1 MNKRLSINFQ
11 CVLDFNTSVIL
22 CESYKYVSNV
32 CTMNPSL
39 HAMNVSPKTYESV
52 PGSYESVPEKL

>member
-11 CVLDFNTSVIL
+11 CVLDFNIFVIL

-32 CTMNPSL
+32 CTINL
-39 HAMNVSPKTYESV
+39 SPKTYESV
-52 PGSYESVPEKL
+52 PGSYESAPQKL